1 MLRRFIKL
9 QTGEMLCKKATVALY
24 IALLCLVLYNFLTNV
39 FTYKETDVVGMI
51 HPMKLLLLSR
61 DSRFSFFLL
70 MCWPL
75 LVVLP
80 AGFGYLSDKQA
91 GEIPLLQARVGW
103 KTYLTGKCTAA
114 FIATFLV
121 FTLPFLI
128 EIGLNCLAFPLQAI
142 GDIWNHSTISEYYVF
157 MVRSYLFH
165 QIYLLSPYLYAVLCT
180 LLFGLM
186 SGILAVFTVAV
197 STFSFMKYK
206 ILAFIP
212 GYVLLSLVGLLR
224 QLIPSIQVDT
234 HYYYYLS
241 LFSVGDKSTAGY
253 LIIACAM
260 LALSVCI
267 VAAKSRKDFLA

>member
-1 MLRRFIKL
+1 MLCRFIKL
-9 QTGEMLCKKATVALY
+9 QTGEMLRKKTTVALY
-24 IALLCLVLYNFLTNV
+24 LALLCLVLYNFLSNV
-39 FTYKETDVVGMI
+39 FTYRGTDIVEMI
-51 HPMKLLLLSR
+51 QPMKLLLLSNDNR
-61 DSRFSFFLL
+61 LSFFLL

-103 KTYLTGKCTAA
+103 KTYLTGKCIAA

-224 QLIPSIQVDT
+224 QSIPSIRVDT

-253 LIIACAM
+253 LIVACAM
-260 LALSVCI
+260 LALSACI
-267 VAAKSRKDFLA
+267 VAGKSRKDFLA

>member
-1 MLRRFIKL
+1 MLCRFIKL
-9 QTGEMLCKKATVALY
+9 QTGEMLRKKTTVALY
-24 IALLCLVLYNFLTNV
+24 LTLLCLVLYNFLSNV
-39 FTYKETDVVGMI
+39 FTYRGTDIVEMI
-51 HPMKLLLLSR
+51 QPMKLLLLSNDNR
-61 DSRFSFFLL
+61 LSFFLL

-103 KTYLTGKCTAA
+103 KTYLTGKCIAA

-224 QLIPSIQVDT
+224 QLIPSIRVDT

-253 LIIACAM
+253 LIVACAM
-260 LALSVCI
+260 LALSACI
-267 VAAKSRKDFLA
+267 VAGKSRKDFLA

>member
-1 MLRRFIKL
+1 MLCRFIKL
-9 QTGEMLCKKATVALY
+9 QTGEMLRKKTTVALY
-24 IALLCLVLYNFLTNV
+24 LALLCLVLYNFLSNV
-39 FTYKETDVVGMI
+39 FTYRGTDIVEMI
-51 HPMKLLLLSR
+51 QPMKLLLLSNDNR
-61 DSRFSFFLL
+61 LSFFLL

-103 KTYLTGKCTAA
+103 KTYLTGKCIAA

-197 STFSFMKYK
+197 STFSFMKYWH
-206 ILAFIP
+206 
-212 GYVLLSLVGLLR
+212 LS
-224 QLIPSIQVDT
+224 P
-234 HYYYYLS
+234 
-241 LFSVGDKSTAGY
+241 
-253 LIIACAM
+253 AM
-260 LALSVCI
+260 FC
-267 VAAKSRKDFLA
+267 

>member
-9 QTGEMLCKKATVALY
+9 QTGEMLRKKTTVALY
-24 IALLCLVLYNFLTNV
+24 LALLCLVLYNFVTNV
-39 FTYKETDVVGMI
+39 FHYKGTDVVGMI
-51 HPMKLLLLSR
+51 QPMKLLLLSR
-61 DSRFSFFLL
+61 DSRFSFVLL
-70 MCWPL
+70 MAWPL

-142 GDIWNHSTISEYYVF
+142 GDISGDDTYSN
-157 MVRSYLFH
+157 SYLE
-165 QIYLLSPYLYAVLCT
+165 ILKGYLFPYLNILSPYLYAVICT
-180 LLFGLM
+180 LIFGIM
-186 SGILAVFTVAV
+186 SGVLAVFTVAV
-197 STFSFMKYK
+197 STFSFMKFK

-212 GYVLLSLVGLLR
+212 GYVLLSLIGIVR
-224 QLIPSIQVDT
+224 QLFPGVQVYT

-241 LFSVGDKSTAGY
+241 LFDSGPKSTAGY
-253 LIIACAM
+253 LIFACAL

-267 VAAKSRKDFLA
+267 VVGKSRKDFLA

>member
-39 FTYKETDVVGMI
+39 FTYKGTDVVGMI

-103 KTYLTGKCTAA
+103 KNYLTGKCIAV
-114 FIATFLV
+114 FIVTFLI
-121 FTLPFLI
+121 FTLPFMI
-128 EIGLNCLAFPLQAI
+128 ELGLNCLAFPLQAI
-142 GDIWNHSTISEYYVF
+142 GDISGDDTYSI
-157 MVRSYLFH
+157 SYLE
-165 QIYLLSPYLYAVLCT
+165 IVRGYLFPSLNTFSPYLYAVICT

-212 GYVLLSLVGLLR
+212 GYVLLSLIGIVR
-224 QLIPSIQVDT
+224 QLFPGVQIYT

-241 LFSVGDKSTAGY
+241 IFDSGPKSTAGY